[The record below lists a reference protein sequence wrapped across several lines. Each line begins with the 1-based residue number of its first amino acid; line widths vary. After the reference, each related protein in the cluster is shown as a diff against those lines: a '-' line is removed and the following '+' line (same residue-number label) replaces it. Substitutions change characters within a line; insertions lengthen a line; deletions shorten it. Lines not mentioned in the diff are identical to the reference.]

1 VLSKFEVSKLQIDD
15 KIIDLTK
22 SKSQA
27 ARAMHA
33 CLVYLEKE
41 AIRHQFAEV
50 AHFLG
55 VAADATVDAVM
66 RLEQSE
72 TAPEM
77 QSSEPEIE
85 IDIDDQSSIN

>member
-1 VLSKFEVSKLQIDD
+1 MLSKFEVKKLQIDD
-15 KIIDLTK
+15 EIIDLTK

-41 AIRHQFAEV
+41 ATRHQMSEV

-66 RLEQSE
+66 RLEQENDPVEKFNNELDIGADE
-72 TAPEM
+72 TT
-77 QSSEPEIE
+77 SL
-85 IDIDDQSSIN
+85 N